1 MLNPAYWRQKAKDVL
16 VATNSSEL
24 PPNGVYF
31 VRGDLAAA
39 VQRLVSARSR
49 RVYVDGGAT
58 IRALLAAGIIDDI
71 TLSVVPRILG
81 DGIRLFDAGL
91 PETGLRLVDSR
102 SWASGLVQ
110 LRYEVERPST
120 KPGSRSHSA
129 QGGRQ
134 PAFPGSTTPGRKVA
148 RRNFFVTSAADPD
161 GERERPVFGHGID
174 TSRIS

>member
-58 IRALLAAGIIDDI
+58 IRALLAAGVIDDI

-110 LRYEVERPST
+110 LWYEVERPST
-120 KPGSRSHSA
+120 
-129 QGGRQ
+129 
-134 PAFPGSTTPGRKVA
+134 
-148 RRNFFVTSAADPD
+148 
-161 GERERPVFGHGID
+161 
-174 TSRIS
+174 

>member
-81 DGIRLFDAGL
+81 AGIRLFDAGL

-110 LRYEVERPST
+110 LWYEVERPST
-120 KPGSRSHSA
+120 
-129 QGGRQ
+129 
-134 PAFPGSTTPGRKVA
+134 
-148 RRNFFVTSAADPD
+148 
-161 GERERPVFGHGID
+161 
-174 TSRIS
+174 